1 MIIQVKYLHW
11 VGNVSTIIRI
21 ISGNLCLPK
30 VTRKE
35 NASFRETLERSWFIA
50 LRLLRRNLL
59 ESEIVLLK
67 IILRQAW

>member
-1 MIIQVKYLHW
+1 MIIQIKYLHW

-30 VTRKE
+30 VTR